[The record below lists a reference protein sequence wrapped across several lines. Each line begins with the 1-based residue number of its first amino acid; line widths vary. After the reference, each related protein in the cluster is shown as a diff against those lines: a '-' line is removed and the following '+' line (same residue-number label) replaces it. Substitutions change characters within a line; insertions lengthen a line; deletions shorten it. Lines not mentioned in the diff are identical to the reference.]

1 MVVTHRLTSARVL
14 DPEEDLTQPMQETAA
29 SATPEQN
36 VSFLKRL
43 WSRISGLSKQTQLKL
58 KIGFSLIVFASLF
71 VFGKIDLS
79 KTWEVAS
86 KANVG
91 YLSAAAA
98 LFVGST
104 FINAMR
110 WQVLAQAVGLPKPLL
125 PLVQYCFVGCFFNL
139 FLPSTVGG
147 DVSRCYYLSKGTG
160 KYKAAFYSVLADRVV
175 GISVLFLL
183 ATTGLLFGPGAG
195 SLPLAVKV
203 PIILGTIGIFV
214 GIPLLPTLSTLF
226 LGKDH
231 WITHRFKN
239 SAFRVY
245 WRDGRLIL
253 FSLGQSIGLQLV
265 LVAVHVLVGLSL
277 GMNQVPLWYYCIF
290 YPLVAVLGFVTP
302 SFNGIGVREGAYTYF
317 LLNPVAGG
325 VERPTA
331 FAFAMIL
338 LGLNTFLSL
347 VGGLVYLAGHFKF
360 SEKDAEELQHEV
372 IDEPEEETGD
382 DETP

>member
-1 MVVTHRLTSARVL
+1 MVVTHRLSSASVL
-14 DPEEDLTQPMQETAA
+14 DPEEDLAQRMQETAA
-29 SATPEQN
+29 STTPEQQMP
-36 VSFLKRL
+36 LYKRI
-43 WSRISGLSKQTQLKL
+43 WARISNLSKQTQLRL
-58 KIGFSLIVFASLF
+58 KIAFSLIVFAGLF
-71 VFGKIDLS
+71 FFGKIDLS
-79 KTWEVAS
+79 KTLEVAA
-86 KANVG
+86 KANFG
-91 YLSAAAA
+91 YLAAAAA

-110 WQVLAQAVGLPKPLL
+110 WQVLARAVGLPKPML

-160 KYKAAFYSVLADRVV
+160 RYKAAFYSVLADRVV

-195 SLPLAVKV
+195 ALPMAVKI
-203 PIILGTIGIFV
+203 PIILGTLGIFI
-214 GIPLLPTLSTLF
+214 GIPLLPALSTF
-226 LGKDH
+226 ILGREH
-231 WITHRFKN
+231 WITQRFKN

-265 LVAVHVLVGLSL
+265 LVAVHVLVGQSL
-277 GMNQVPLWYYCIF
+277 GLTQVPLWYYCIF
-290 YPLVAVLGFVTP
+290 YPIVAVLGFVTP
-302 SFNGIGVREGAYTYF
+302 SFNGIGVREGAYTFF
-317 LLNPVAGG
+317 LTQPIAG
-325 VERPTA
+325 VDKPHA

-347 VGGLVYLAGHFKF
+347 VGGLVYVAGHFKF

-372 IDEPEEETGD
+372 IDEAEEVAPD
-382 DETP
+382 DEKE

>member
-1 MVVTHRLTSARVL
+1 MVVTHRLTSASVL
-14 DPEEDLTQPMQETAA
+14 DPEEDLAQRMQETAA
-29 SATPEQN
+29 TTTTEQN
-36 VSFLKRL
+36 APLYKRI
-43 WSRISGLSKQTQLKL
+43 WSRVSNLSKQTQLKL
-58 KIGFSLIVFASLF
+58 KIGFSLVVFASLF
-71 VFGKIDLS
+71 FFGKIDMS
-79 KTWEVAS
+79 KTLEVAA
-86 KANVG
+86 KANFA
-91 YLSAAAA
+91 YLAAAAA

-110 WQVLAQAVGLPKPLL
+110 WQVLARAVGLPKPLL

-147 DVSRCYYLSKGTG
+147 DVSRCFYLSKGTG

-195 SLPLAVKV
+195 SLPMAVKI

-214 GIPLLPTLSTLF
+214 GIPLLPTLSTLI
-226 LGKDH
+226 LGKEH
-231 WITHRFKN
+231 WITQRFKN

-253 FSLGQSIGLQLV
+253 FSLAQSIGLQLV

-277 GMNQVPLWYYCIF
+277 GLTQVPLWYYCIF

-302 SFNGIGVREGAYTYF
+302 SFNGIGVREGAYTFF
-317 LLNPVAGG
+317 LTHPVAG
-325 VERPTA
+325 VDKSHA

-347 VGGLVYLAGHFKF
+347 VGGLVYVAGHFKF
-360 SEKDAEELQHEV
+360 SEKDAEELQHEMKE
-372 IDEPEEETGD
+372 EPEEVASE
-382 DETP
+382 EEKP